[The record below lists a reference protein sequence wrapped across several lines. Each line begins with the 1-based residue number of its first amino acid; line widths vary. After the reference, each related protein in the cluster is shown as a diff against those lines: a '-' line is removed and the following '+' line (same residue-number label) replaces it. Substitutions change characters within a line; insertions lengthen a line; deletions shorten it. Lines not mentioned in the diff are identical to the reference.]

1 MDIIA
6 EKKLFEALGTLPLKG
21 RSWPRPVALLA
32 WVLVL
37 SLAWWLGI
45 RAGELHAEVE
55 AQLRTPLTISVIVCL
70 LGLCVIAYY
79 MWIGHTTISEQG
91 IEQDW
96 IFKRRMH
103 WGEIRSAKFVPLLFS
118 KRLICFPHRGRPII
132 FHGGERSLEVAF
144 AHIALAYSQ

>member
-6 EKKLFEALGTLPLKG
+6 EKKLFEALGTLPLRG

-79 MWIGHTTISEQG
+79 MWIGRSEEHTSELQ
-91 IEQDW
+91 
-96 IFKRRMH
+96 
-103 WGEIRSAKFVPLLFS
+103 S
-118 KRLICFPHRGRPII
+118 RG
-132 FHGGERSLEVAF
+132 HLV
-144 AHIALAYSQ
+144 